1 MLDFIY
7 YPVSWILWVWHKVFG
22 AALGPDNG
30 FAWALSVVFLVFTL
44 RLLLY
49 KPFVKQVRTTRQMQ
63 ELQPQIKALQKKY
76 GKDKQRMAVEMQKL
90 QKEHGFNPIMG
101 CLPVLAQAPVF
112 IGLFHVLRSFNR
124 TGTGFG
130 QLGLTPEETRNLP
143 NYAFDVADVNSFLDA
158 RLFGAPISAMITS
171 PQNQLEAYANPALGL
186 GIPSTINIA
195 LVAIP
200 LMIIAAIATHM
211 NSRASVARQSEA
223 AAANP
228 QSAIMNKLA
237 LYVFPLGVLA
247 FGAFLPIAILL
258 YWVSNNAWTYAQQHL
273 VFGKIDKE
281 EAAKKKEALDKRTES
296 APKPGVKP
304 PSKPKPGAR
313 PKLSKMAPTDIAADG
328 SDAIDPTSSSTTN
341 GSGNGSSGSGTTA
354 SGTAGSKSNPRPQA
368 NRNKSKRKR
377 R

>member
-1 MLDFIY
+1 VLDFIY
-7 YPVSWILWVWHKVFG
+7 YPVSWILWVWHRVFG
-22 AALGPDNG
+22 AVLGPDNG

-44 RLLLY
+44 RILLY

-130 QLGLTPEETRNLP
+130 QLGLTPAENRELS
-143 NYAFDVADVNSFLDA
+143 NYAFSVEDVNSFLDA

-171 PQNQLEAYANPALGL
+171 PQSQLEAYANPALGL
-186 GIPSTINIA
+186 GVPSTLTIA
-195 LVAIP
+195 LVSIP

-258 YWVSNNAWTYAQQHL
+258 YWVSNNAWTYGQQHL

-281 EAAKKKEALDKRTES
+281 EAAKTQVAVEKRAENG
-296 APKPGVKP
+296 PKPGVKP
-304 PSKPKPGAR
+304 VAKPKPGAR
-313 PKLSKMAPTDIAADG
+313 PKLSKMTAVENDADDAVSDGEVDSG
-328 SDAIDPTSSSTTN
+328 STKSSPRKTSSTN
-341 GSGNGSSGSGTTA
+341 SSGS
-354 SGTAGSKSNPRPQA
+354 KPKPRPQT
-368 NRNKSKRKR
+368 NRSKSKRKR